1 MAKRTPLKPQPVND
15 TAVHYHPPGPQS
27 REFMKSTAFVRG
39 IMGPYGSGK
48 STACVMEII
57 RRAQQQKPG
66 TDGVRHSRWAV
77 VRNTYPELKTTTI
90 KTWHQWVPTT
100 LGRWV
105 DSGPPTHHIKDDTI
119 DLEVIFV
126 SLDRPQDISKL
137 LGMELT
143 GAWVDEAREIPK
155 AILDGLSG
163 RVGRFPSS
171 AMGGCT
177 WSGIIMSTNPPD
189 SDHWW
194 YRLAEEDRPDGFAF
208 FRQPGGMEP
217 DAENLDWLNQTD
229 ETIALPLGHP
239 DRLARG
245 RVYYERQIAGKDQ
258 EWVKVYV
265 NGDYGF
271 VLDGKPVYSE
281 YRDSVHCAEFELN
294 PKLPMHAGFDFGLTP
309 AAVFGQRQLD
319 GRWFWHSEL
328 VTEDMG
334 TVRFAEQVQRV
345 INERYKNFRFET
357 FTGDPAGDTRAQTD
371 ETTPFHILR
380 ANGIPAMPAN
390 SNDFIKRRESVAFYL
405 NRMVD
410 GRPGLLIHPDC
421 KYLRKGMSGGYHYKR
436 IQVAG
441 DERYRDVP
449 DKTIYSHVCEAGQY
463 LMMGAG
469 EGRTIMKR
477 ESREPRQR
485 LALSSYEILG

>member
-1 MAKRTPLKPQPVND
+1 MARAPKQPKPKAGD
-15 TAVHYHPPGPQS
+15 TAVNYHPPGPES
-27 REFMKSTAFVRG
+27 RRFMKSDAFVRG

-57 RRAQQQKPG
+57 RRAQQQKAG
-66 TDGVRHSRWAV
+66 SDGVRRSRWAV

-90 KTWHQWVPTT
+90 KTWHQWVPAT

-105 DSGPPTHHIKDDTI
+105 DSGPPTHRIADNNI

-163 RVGRFPSS
+163 RVGRYPSS

-194 YRLAEEDRPDGFAF
+194 YRLAEEDRPAGFEF
-208 FRQPGGMEP
+208 FRQPGGLSP
-217 DAENLDWLNQTD
+217 FAENLDWLNQTD
-229 ETIALPLGHP
+229 ETINLPLGHP
-239 DRLARG
+239 DRIARG
-245 RVYYERQIAGKDQ
+245 RIYYERQVAGKDP
-258 EWVKVYV
+258 EWIKVYID
-265 NGDYGF
+265 GDYGF

-294 PKLPMHAGFDFGLTP
+294 PKVPMRAGFDFGLTP
-309 AAVFGQRQLD
+309 AAVFGQRLPN
-319 GRWFWHSEL
+319 GRWLWHSEL

-334 TVRFAEQVQRV
+334 TVRFAEEVHRV
-345 INERYKNFRFET
+345 IKERYGEFRFET
-357 FTGDPAGDTRAQTD
+357 FTGDPAGDIRAQTD
-371 ETTPFHILR
+371 ETTPFQILR
-380 ANGIPAMPAN
+380 ANQIPANPAPT
-390 SNDFIKRRESVAFYL
+390 NDFIKRREAVAFYL

-410 GRPGLLIHPDC
+410 GQPGLLVHPQC
-421 KYLRKGMSGGYHYKR
+421 KMLRKGMSGGYHYR
-436 IQVAG
+436 RVQVAG

-463 LMMGAG
+463 LMLGAG
-469 EGRTIMKR
+469 EARTIVKR
-477 ESREPRQR
+477 DRPAARQ
-485 LALSSYEILG
+485 ATAISDYAILG

>member
-1 MAKRTPLKPQPVND
+1 MSRRRSRAEQTADAAVN
-15 TAVHYHPPGPQS
+15 YHPPGPVS
-27 REFMKSTAFVRG
+27 KAFMKSDAFVRG

-48 STACVMEII
+48 STACVMEVI
-57 RRAQQQKPG
+57 RRAQQQAPG
-66 TDGVRHSRWAV
+66 KDGIRRSRWAV

-90 KTWHQWVPTT
+90 KTWHQWVPPT

-105 DSGPPTHHIKDDTI
+105 DSGPPTHRIADQTI

-163 RVGRFPSS
+163 RVGRYPSS

-177 WSGIIMSTNPPD
+177 WTGIIMSTNPPD

-194 YRLAEEDRPDGFAF
+194 YRLAEEDRPEGFEF
-208 FRQPGGMEP
+208 FRQPGGLSP
-217 DAENLDWLNQTD
+217 FAENLDWLNQTE
-229 ETIALPLGHP
+229 ETLGLPLGHA
-239 DRLARG
+239 DRVAQG
-245 RVYYERQIAGKDQ
+245 RIYYERQTAGKDP
-258 EWVKVYV
+258 EWIKVYID
-265 NGDYGF
+265 GDYGF

-281 YRDSVHCAEFELN
+281 YRDSTHCAEFELN
-294 PKLPMHAGFDFGLTP
+294 PKVPMRAGFDFGLTP
-309 AAVFGQRQLD
+309 AAVFGQRLPN
-319 GRWFWHSEL
+319 GRWLWHSEL

-334 TVRFAEQVQRV
+334 TVRFAEEVRRV
-345 INERYKNFRFET
+345 IKERYGAFRFET

-371 ETTPFHILR
+371 ETTPFQILR
-380 ANGIPAMPAN
+380 AAGIPASPAGT
-390 SNDFIKRRESVAFYL
+390 NDFIKRRESVAGYL

-410 GRPGLLIHPDC
+410 GQPGLLIHPQC
-421 KYLRKGMSGGYHYKR
+421 RYLRKGMSGGYHYR
-436 IQVAG
+436 RVQVAG

-463 LMMGAG
+463 MMLGAG
-469 EGRTIMKR
+469 EARTLVRR
-477 ESREPRQR
+477 EHSAPRQAS
-485 LALSSYEILG
+485 ALSDYAILG